1 MTNSKDVPLAPQ
13 EVAQLLQNTTT
24 VLRQLVTALPNHVV
38 VLHPGSGK
46 WCIKEVIGH
55 LTEEDKRDFVG
66 RIRMMLDE
74 PEPSLKVSDQEEVA
88 RARRDCEKN
97 LHDLLDEFNTV
108 RSSSV
113 AFVMRLRATEL
124 DRGGVHPKIGHICI
138 RELLHEWIYHD
149 LNHIRQIDAN
159 FQRFLWDHLG
169 NMQRF
174 YPS

>member
-1 MTNSKDVPLAPQ
+1 MTKIKHISLEPQ
-13 EVAQLLQNTTT
+13 ELAHLLQNTTT
-24 VLRQLVTALPNHVV
+24 VLRQLVAALPDRVV
-38 VLHPGSGK
+38 ALHPGPGK

-113 AFVMRLRATEL
+113 AFVVGLRATEL
-124 DRGGVHPKIGHICI
+124 DRGGVHPKIGHIRI

-159 FQRFLWDHLG
+159 VQRFLWDHLG

-174 YPS
+174 YTS

>member
-1 MTNSKDVPLAPQ
+1 MTNTKDIPLDPQ
-13 EVAQLLQNTTT
+13 EVAQLLQNTMI
-24 VLRQLVTALPNHVV
+24 VLRQRVTSLPDRAVAR
-38 VLHPGSGK
+38 HPGPGK

-66 RIRMMLDE
+66 RIQIMLDDL
-74 PEPSLKVSDQEEVA
+74 EPSLKVNDQEEVA
-88 RARRDCEKN
+88 RARHDCDKKV
-97 LHDLLDEFNTV
+97 HDLLDEFNTV
-108 RSSSV
+108 RSSSI
-113 AFVMRLRATEL
+113 AFVMKLRVTEL
-124 DRGGVHPKIGHICI
+124 ERGGSHPKIGHIRI

-159 FQRFLWDHLG
+159 VQRFLWDHLG

>member
-13 EVAQLLQNTTT
+13 EVAHLLQNTTI
-24 VLRQLVTALPNHVV
+24 VLRQLVTALPNRVV
-38 VLHPGSGK
+38 VLHPGPGK

-55 LTEEDKRDFVG
+55 LTEEDKGDFVG

-124 DRGGVHPKIGHICI
+124 DRGGVHPKIGHIRI

-159 FQRFLWDHLG
+159 VQRFLWDHLG